1 MLQKRKVSSF
11 CKIYYL
17 NKEAVVSEEK
27 IIQGKGNVKQDLYPD
42 PDRPAV
48 RASLKLYWRKNI
60 VLTIILLILWAVA
73 GLGCGVLLADRLNLY
88 KLPGTGFPLGF
99 WFAHQGSIIIFV
111 LLILAYC
118 LLMNRLDTK
127 HHNELEQLKKEG
139 KN

>member
-1 MLQKRKVSSF
+1 MSIKK
-11 CKIYYL
+11 
-17 NKEAVVSEEK
+17 AT
-27 IIQGKGNVKQDLYPD
+27 QGKRNNRLESGPDLHKSG
-42 PDRPAV
+42 V
-48 RASLKLYWRKNI
+48 QASLKRYWRKNI
-60 VLTIILLILWAVA
+60 MYTIVLLVFWTVA

-111 LLILAYC
+111 LLILVYC

-139 KN
+139 KV

>member
-1 MLQKRKVSSF
+1 MSKKV
-11 CKIYYL
+11 
-17 NKEAVVSEEK
+17 
-27 IIQGKGNVKQDLYPD
+27 IIQGKRNNKLESGPDLHKPE
-42 PDRPAV
+42 V
-48 RASLKLYWRKNI
+48 RVSLKRYWRKNVI
-60 VLTIILLILWAVA
+60 FTVVLLVFWTAA

-127 HHNELEQLKKEG
+127 HHNELDQLNKKG
-139 KN
+139 KA

>member
-1 MLQKRKVSSF
+1 MSERKIKEGKRDNRQEPS
-11 CKIYYL
+11 
-17 NKEAVVSEEK
+17 
-27 IIQGKGNVKQDLYPD
+27 PD
-42 PDRPAV
+42 IHESGV
-48 RASLKLYWRKNI
+48 RASLKRYWRKNI
-60 VLTIILLILWAVA
+60 ILTIILLTFWAAA

-111 LLILAYC
+111 ILILVYC
-118 LLMNRLDTK
+118 LFMNRLDTK